1 MGLAS
6 RLSPR
11 LSLRLSTHFL
21 GLIVV
26 GLMAALPL
34 VPFTPAFWVTLAGY
48 IGLAS
53 LVAIG
58 LVLLTGVG
66 GMTSF
71 GQAALVGFGA
81 YTTAVLTTQF
91 SFSPWATLPVSLITT
106 GLAAL
111 AIGLVTVRLSGHYL
125 PLGTIAWGI
134 SLFYLFGNIP
144 ALGGYDGIS
153 GIPPIA
159 VGPWPLID
167 ARAVYYLIW
176 LAVMIAI
183 WLSDNLLDSRM
194 GRAIR
199 ALRGGGAFAESFGVD
214 TAQAKLVV
222 FVYAGLLAGLSGW
235 LYAHVQRSV
244 SPSPFGLRAG
254 IEYLLMAVLGGSGY
268 VLGGVV
274 GASVFA
280 VLNDQLQN
288 WLPKL
293 MEGGGNLD
301 AIVFGVLLVAA
312 LQFARAG
319 LWPMLRRLGPPPEP
333 KAIDLSA
340 PPLPKRPASDRGSPL
355 LEVEAISKRFG
366 GLVAVNAVSFTVRG
380 GEIVGLIGP
389 NGAGKSTTFNLLTG
403 VAQATSGEIRLLGER
418 IDRLPARAIAARGV
432 ARTFQHVKLV
442 PGMSVLENV
451 AIGAHLRARV
461 GALRSLV
468 RLDRAREAEIIAEAA
483 RQIERV
489 GLAPHMHKTAGSLAL
504 GQARVAEIAR
514 ALALD
519 PALLLL
525 DEPAAGLRFG
535 EKRELAE
542 LLKRLRED
550 GVSVL
555 LVEHDMDFVMQL
567 TDHIV
572 VLDFGLKIAEGA
584 PKAIAKSPV
593 VLEAYL
599 GGVE

>member
-199 ALRGGGAFAESFGVD
+199 ALRGGGAFAESFGSTPCRRSWSCSSMRGSSPD
-214 TAQAKLVV
+214 CR
-222 FVYAGLLAGLSGW
+222 AGSTPMCSA
-235 LYAHVQRSV
+235 RSV
-244 SPSPFGLRAG
+244 PRHSASGRASN
-254 IEYLLMAVLGGSGY
+254 IC
-268 VLGGVV
+268 
-274 GASVFA
+274 
-280 VLNDQLQN
+280 
-288 WLPKL
+288 
-293 MEGGGNLD
+293 
-301 AIVFGVLLVAA
+301 
-312 LQFARAG
+312 
-319 LWPMLRRLGPPPEP
+319 
-333 KAIDLSA
+333 
-340 PPLPKRPASDRGSPL
+340 
-355 LEVEAISKRFG
+355 
-366 GLVAVNAVSFTVRG
+366 
-380 GEIVGLIGP
+380 
-389 NGAGKSTTFNLLTG
+389 
-403 VAQATSGEIRLLGER
+403 
-418 IDRLPARAIAARGV
+418 
-432 ARTFQHVKLV
+432 
-442 PGMSVLENV
+442 
-451 AIGAHLRARV
+451 
-461 GALRSLV
+461 
-468 RLDRAREAEIIAEAA
+468 
-483 RQIERV
+483 
-489 GLAPHMHKTAGSLAL
+489 
-504 GQARVAEIAR
+504 
-514 ALALD
+514 
-519 PALLLL
+519 
-525 DEPAAGLRFG
+525 
-535 EKRELAE
+535 
-542 LLKRLRED
+542 
-550 GVSVL
+550 
-555 LVEHDMDFVMQL
+555 
-567 TDHIV
+567 
-572 VLDFGLKIAEGA
+572 
-584 PKAIAKSPV
+584 
-593 VLEAYL
+593 
-599 GGVE
+599 